1 MATSLGNVEDAFR
14 WQLALARAE
23 AVMEQALA
31 QREADRA
38 NPAFAANDWARIS
51 VEVYAWKRAKTY
63 LAAILC
69 GLVARA
75 TDGKANPLSLQV
87 GDDEGFHGYAAT
99 SLWQTI
105 QVVAQGRIDLQQLKS
120 QPFNNSPF
128 SGKRY
133 LSTEWEN
140 VASYNRPVLA
150 RTVALMERVS
160 EMSQAEAASALRSF
174 LWAVP
179 DAPDA
184 RAIKVDLADSHVD
197 LLAFF
202 ESLERFLLD
211 DGENGRRAQAMVAA
225 SLAMVHPN
233 HIDTPQSVNDPS
245 RTLPGD
251 VRVVDAVNASSELGL
266 FAEAKQKV
274 TPPEWV
280 DQFADELN
288 ERRPDGV
295 SAYAALVNE
304 RVLARSRRAE
314 ALPGWREILRDKG
327 VLMTVWDNPSDMV
340 REALIWSGLNVTAGV
355 GRFVTLYAFYLR
367 HVEAGESTVQNW
379 VHQAKVFGVAIV
391 DK

>member
-1 MATSLGNVEDAFR
+1 MATSFGSVEDVFR
-14 WQLALARAE
+14 WHLALVKAE
-23 AVMEQALA
+23 AVVEQALA

-38 NPAFAANDWARIS
+38 NTAFEANEWARIA

-63 LAAILC
+63 LAAVLC
-69 GLVARA
+69 GLVARS
-75 TDGKANPLSLQV
+75 TDSKANPLSLQV
-87 GDDEGFHGYAAT
+87 GDDEDFRGYAAT

-105 QVVAQGRIDLQQLKS
+105 QVIAQGRIDLQQLKS

-128 SGKRY
+128 SGKRF

-150 RTVALMERVS
+150 RTVELMELVAT
-160 EMSQAEAASALRSF
+160 MSQSEAASALRSF

-184 RAIKVDLADSHVD
+184 RAIKVDLDGSHVD
-197 LLAFF
+197 LPAFF
-202 ESLERFLLD
+202 EALERFLLD

-233 HIDTPQSVNDPS
+233 HVDTPQSVNDPS

-251 VRVVDAVNASSELGL
+251 VRVVDTANGSSMLGL

-274 TPPEWV
+274 TPPEWL
-280 DQFADELN
+280 DQFADEIN
-288 ERRPDGV
+288 NRGPGGV
-295 SAYAALVNE
+295 SAYGALVNK

-314 ALPGWREILRDKG
+314 PLPNWRDILRDKG

-340 REALIWSGLNVTAGV
+340 REALVWSGLNATAGV

-367 HVEAGESTVQNW
+367 HVEVGEPTVQDW
-379 VHQAKVFGVAIV
+379 VGQAKDFGVAIV
-391 DK
+391 DS